1 MATWIANDV
10 GRSDDK
16 GVITY
21 RGLIFFNTVNSSSSA
36 GEKLAFLNNMEALF
50 ITQVNVSSSDGPQA
64 TKMWEWK

>member
-1 MATWIANDV
+1 VNTATWVANDV

-36 GEKLAFLNNMEALF
+36 GGKMAFLNNMETLF
-50 ITQVNVSSSDGPQA
+50 VTQVNMVIYI
-64 TKMWEWK
+64 